1 MKVTVE
7 APASSANLGPGFDV
21 FALALDRPRDRITLS
36 SESAQ
41 RLSVEMEQVGDIRT
55 PASAAKNGAG
65 AVCLAI
71 ARGFGITKRIGVE
84 ITKGIPI
91 GLGMGSSGA
100 SAAAAAFAM
109 NELFGL
115 GMSGDDMILYSG
127 KGEEVTSGTAHYD
140 NVSASVL
147 GGFVVVRVTERPA
160 AIKYE
165 PPADLAL
172 VLVTPS
178 LKFPERKTEYT
189 RSVLP
194 KMIGLNMMVSNVAN
208 ASMLVSGFA
217 RGDIAMIGSGMRDR
231 VVEEARKKLIP
242 GYDSV
247 KRHAI
252 EAGAAGVCISG
263 GGPSMLAILDRSE
276 HDPRAVMDNMVAGF
290 GEEGVESDGFVTKV
304 GGGAAKV

>member
-1 MKVTVE
+1 LKVTVE

-21 FALALDRPRDRITLS
+21 FALALDRPRDRITLR

-41 RLSVEMEQVGDIRT
+41 RLSVEIEHAGEVRT
-55 PASAAKNGAG
+55 PVSAAKNAAG
-65 AVCLAI
+65 AVCLAM
-71 ARGFGITKRIGVE
+71 ARDFGIRKRIGVE
-84 ITKGIPI
+84 ITKGVPI

-100 SAAAAAFAM
+100 SAAAAAFGM

-115 GMSGDDMILYSG
+115 RMSGDDMIFYSG
-127 KGEEVTSGTAHYD
+127 EGERVTSGAAHYD

-147 GGFVVVRVTERPA
+147 GGFVVVRVTGRPS
-160 AIKYE
+160 AIRYD
-165 PPADLAL
+165 PPGDLSL
-172 VLVTPS
+172 VVVTPI
-178 LKFPERKTEYT
+178 LELPERKTEYT

-194 KMIGLNMMVSNVAN
+194 KRIGLNMMVSNVAN
-208 ASMLVSGFA
+208 ASLIVSGFA
-217 RGDIAMIGSGMRDR
+217 RGDIEMIGSGMSDR

-247 KRHAI
+247 KKHAM

-263 GGPSMLAILDRSE
+263 AGPSMLAILDRRK
-276 HDPRAVMDNMVAGF
+276 HDPHAVMDNMVAGF
-290 GEEGVESDGFVTKV
+290 GEEAVESDGFVTKV